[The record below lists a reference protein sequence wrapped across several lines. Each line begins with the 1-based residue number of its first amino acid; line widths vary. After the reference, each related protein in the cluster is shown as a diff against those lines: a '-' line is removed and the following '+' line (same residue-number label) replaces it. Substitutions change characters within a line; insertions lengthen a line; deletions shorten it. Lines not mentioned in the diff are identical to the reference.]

1 MLSNPEAPPRL
12 PRRQAGLRSVR
23 RQEVAMISVTVATDD
38 TWITC
43 ETDAAYSPDL
53 LDDLTTEAAATL
65 MATVAHLATP

>member
-1 MLSNPEAPPRL
+1 
-12 PRRQAGLRSVR
+12 
-23 RQEVAMISVTVATDD
+23 MIRVTVATDD